1 MSDFRTL
8 SDRVFASPQL
18 TLADVE
24 AARVLDVGT
33 IINNRPEGEAE
44 DQTPG
49 RDIEAAAHAAGM
61 TYVAIPIIPGS
72 FGESEVRAMAA
83 ALNQANGKVLAYC
96 RTGTRSTLLWAL
108 AEALGGKP
116 IDAIASA
123 ASAAGYDVS
132 PVLPMM
138 ADLAARAGA

>member
-1 MSDFRTL
+1 MQLRPL
-8 SDRVFASPQL
+8 SKELSASPQIVIADIAV
-18 TLADVE
+18 LA
-24 AARVLDVGT
+24 AQGFRS

-72 FGESEVRAMAA
+72 FGESEVCAMATA
-83 ALNQANGKVLAYC
+83 RNQANGKVLAYC
-96 RTGTRSTLLWAL
+96 RTGTRSTLLWVL
-108 AEALGGKP
+108 AEASGGKP
-116 IDAIASA
+116 IDAIAWA